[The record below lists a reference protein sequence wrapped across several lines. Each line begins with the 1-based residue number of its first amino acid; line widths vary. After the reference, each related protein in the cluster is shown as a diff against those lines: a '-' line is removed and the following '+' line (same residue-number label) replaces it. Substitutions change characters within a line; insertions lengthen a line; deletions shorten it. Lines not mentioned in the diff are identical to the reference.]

1 MSRIRIIK
9 DRIAESFTWL
19 SSGISAL
26 VLIAIFVFIFKRGW
40 STLSWDLLTN
50 NYNSENLMAAY
61 DHIEWESYTDFSKPD
76 SLPEGSYFSTKYGI
90 AFSDSISAEK
100 EQLMEVVYLDSESPL
115 QDGKITTAGPRQGE
129 TFGLEKGLYLKK
141 ISFINLEGE
150 KKSAGLTATQGKTSE
165 ELVTILDNQ
174 SQSVADFYAQTEG
187 GGLRGS
193 IITTLL
199 LIGLTLIIAL
209 PIGVFAAIYLHE
221 LAPKNKVTAWLRS
234 SIELLSGVPSVVFGL
249 MGMTML
255 FNVTKLMGI
264 TGQSTM
270 LGALTLAVILLPVI
284 IRQTEEALINVPDGY
299 RMASLSMGA
308 TQFQTIY
315 KIIIPNALPGILSA
329 TLLSISRIIGESA
342 ALIFTMGTAI
352 TDNPAWNAR
361 GTSLAVHIFT
371 VMSGEQPNFELASAI
386 SIVILFI
393 VLILN
398 ISVKYLTYRMTRDKE
413 DTKHKKTK
421 AKVEAKA

>member
-1 MSRIRIIK
+1 M
-9 DRIAESFTWL
+9 
-19 SSGISAL
+19 
-26 VLIAIFVFIFKRGW
+26 
-40 STLSWDLLTN
+40 
-50 NYNSENLMAAY
+50 
-61 DHIEWESYTDFSKPD
+61 
-76 SLPEGSYFSTKYGI
+76 
-90 AFSDSISAEK
+90 
-100 EQLMEVVYLDSESPL
+100 
-115 QDGKITTAGPRQGE
+115 
-129 TFGLEKGLYLKK
+129 
-141 ISFINLEGE
+141 
-150 KKSAGLTATQGKTSE
+150 
-165 ELVTILDNQ
+165 
-174 SQSVADFYAQTEG
+174 
-187 GGLRGS
+187 
-193 IITTLL
+193 
-199 LIGLTLIIAL
+199 
-209 PIGVFAAIYLHE
+209 
-221 LAPKNKVTAWLRS
+221 TAWLRS